1 MGERKNVNRMIG
13 TLLWI
18 FCFLMFLPMVF
29 VIINAFKTFGEVVM
43 DPLALPEEWNLN
55 NFKEVMKTGNY
66 VKVFL
71 NTIYFAVLS
80 GTIVLVLSSMAGY
93 KLSRMDNRAS
103 KITMLVF
110 MIAMMLPFPVIMI
123 PLATVASKLNIS
135 NNLTLVSVLNAGF
148 SCSLAVIMYTQ
159 TVRGI
164 PKELDECAYID
175 GCNGY
180 RFFFSVIFPLLK
192 PMTGTLSV
200 LYFIRY
206 WNDLMLPMILI
217 SKKELYTIPLS
228 QLSFYNQFTQNRWN
242 LLLASGLMAIIP
254 VVILYIF
261 TQKTIISG
269 IAAGAVKG

>member
-80 GTIVLVLSSMAGY
+80 GTIVLVLSSMTGY

-148 SCSLAVIMYTQ
+148 SCSLAVVMYTQ

>member
-1 MGERKNVNRMIG
+1 MEEKKIVNRMIA

-29 VIINAFKTFGEVVM
+29 IILNSFKTFGEVVM
-43 DPLALPEEWNLN
+43 EPLALPEEWNLN
-55 NFKEVMKTGNY
+55 NFKDVMKTGNY
-66 VKVFL
+66 AKVFM

-80 GTIVLVLSSMAGY
+80 GAIVLGLGSMAGY
-93 KLSRMDNRAS
+93 KLSRMDNKAS
-103 KITMLVF
+103 KIIMLIF

-123 PLATVASKLNIS
+123 PLAMVASKLNIS
-135 NNLTLVSVLNAGF
+135 NNLTMISVLNAGF

-164 PKELDECAYID
+164 PRELDECAYID

-180 RFFFSVIFPLLK
+180 RFFFSIIFPLLK
-192 PMTGTLSV
+192 PMTGTLAV

-254 VVILYIF
+254 VVILYLF
-261 TQKTIISG
+261 TQKTIING

>member
-1 MGERKNVNRMIG
+1 MGEKKNVNRMIG

-148 SCSLAVIMYTQ
+148 SCSLAVVMYTQ

>member
-1 MGERKNVNRMIG
+1 
-13 TLLWI
+13 
-18 FCFLMFLPMVF
+18 
-29 VIINAFKTFGEVVM
+29 
-43 DPLALPEEWNLN
+43 
-55 NFKEVMKTGNY
+55 
-66 VKVFL
+66 
-71 NTIYFAVLS
+71 
-80 GTIVLVLSSMAGY
+80 
-93 KLSRMDNRAS
+93 
-103 KITMLVF
+103 

-148 SCSLAVIMYTQ
+148 SCSLAVVMYTQ

>member
-1 MGERKNVNRMIG
+1 MGEKKNVNRMIG